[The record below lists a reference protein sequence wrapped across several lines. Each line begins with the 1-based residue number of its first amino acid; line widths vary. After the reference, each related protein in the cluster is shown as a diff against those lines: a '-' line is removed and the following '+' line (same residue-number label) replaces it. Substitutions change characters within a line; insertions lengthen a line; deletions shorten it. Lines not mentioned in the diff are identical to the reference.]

1 MLLLTKGCPSV
12 TILLLYVNLFCSKK
26 DNLRN
31 RIEVGRQRKPVN
43 HFPFQV
49 SNDRIAKLWR
59 YCPRLFLAQSM
70 IQNTFICR
78 TVKSPGG
85 PSHSNYFRH
94 DVTLIP
100 RNGSTSTSRISVSRH
115 VWKIE
120 SDEKDRTVPLPR
132 LSIEHHSERE
142 RERVRESGCSG
153 FEGGCSGRE
162 QRGRGWGRS
171 RGLWTLVKTQPKLL

>member
-142 RERVRESGCSG
+142 RERECEKVGAAASRVGAAVGSSVGGGGDVRGVSE
-153 FEGGCSGRE
+153 
-162 QRGRGWGRS
+162 RS
-171 RGLWTLVKTQPKLL
+171 